1 MAGKVRAGYKELVRT
16 SGGRVGG
23 SGLAVGRG
31 GGIGACGRAEGG
43 RCGAPVGA
51 AQGRGGPVRGA
62 TSALPGPHDLAD
74 AAIDAIGK
82 DSNACLLRSHGA
94 VCIGADM
101 DSAFKVATVLEMVS
115 EIYWRIL
122 ATGNDYQPISAE
134 NVAAMQ
140 EFVKTKYGQY

>member
-1 MAGKVRAGYKELVRT
+1 
-16 SGGRVGG
+16 
-23 SGLAVGRG
+23 
-31 GGIGACGRAEGG
+31 
-43 RCGAPVGA
+43 
-51 AQGRGGPVRGA
+51 
-62 TSALPGPHDLAD
+62 
-74 AAIDAIGK
+74 
-82 DSNACLLRSHGA
+82 
-94 VCIGADM
+94 M